1 MVTITLPDNSKKSFD
16 SSISIEDV
24 AADIGK
30 GLLKA
35 TVAGKVDGALKDGS
49 DLLEKDCSLEII
61 RNSDHEGL
69 EIIRHSCA
77 HLFGH
82 ALKQFYPEAK
92 MAIGPVIDDGFYYDI
107 DFEKKLTEEDLLKIE
122 ERMKELASKE
132 YKVIKKISDYGLVFY
147 TNYNSKKGKEIELN
161 PKVAVNFWWRE
172 LKKQIRVE
180 GFIEKASKEDS
191 DDYFNSR
198 PLKSRVSAII
208 SNQSSKISSYED
220 LTNQID
226 NYLEQKDES
235 SIKRPDHCGLYTVIP
250 NAVEF
255 WQERD
260 NRTHERLKYI
270 LSDNQKWSSHLLS
283 P

>member
-1 MVTITLPDNSKKSFD
+1 MIEKGKISQEPFIGILKYLEEAESANLVDWNAMNIASVDQMNQPSSRMV
-16 SSISIEDV
+16 
-24 AADIGK
+24 
-30 GLLKA
+30 LL
-35 TVAGKVDGALKDGS
+35 
-49 DLLEKDCSLEII
+49 
-61 RNSDHEGL
+61 
-69 EIIRHSCA
+69 
-77 HLFGH
+77 
-82 ALKQFYPEAK
+82 
-92 MAIGPVIDDGFYYDI
+92 
-107 DFEKKLTEEDLLKIE
+107 
-122 ERMKELASKE
+122 
-132 YKVIKKISDYGLVFY
+132 KKISDDGLVFY
-147 TNYNSKKGKEIELN
+147 TNYNSRKGKEVELN

-180 GFIEKASKEDS
+180 GFIEKASEKDS

-208 SNQSSKISSYED
+208 SNQSSTISSYQD

-226 NYLEQKDES
+226 NYLDQNDES
-235 SIKRPDHCGLYTVIP
+235 SIKRPDHCGLFIVIP

-270 LSDNQKWSSHLLS
+270 LEDNQKWSSHLLS

>member
-1 MVTITLPDNSKKSFD
+1 
-16 SSISIEDV
+16 
-24 AADIGK
+24 
-30 GLLKA
+30 
-35 TVAGKVDGALKDGS
+35 
-49 DLLEKDCSLEII
+49 
-61 RNSDHEGL
+61 
-69 EIIRHSCA
+69 
-77 HLFGH
+77 
-82 ALKQFYPEAK
+82 
-92 MAIGPVIDDGFYYDI
+92 VIDKGKISQEPFI
-107 DFEKKLTEEDLLKIE
+107 EILKILE
-122 ERMKELASKE
+122 EAETANLVDWNAMNIASVDQMNQPSSRMVLL
-132 YKVIKKISDYGLVFY
+132 KKISDDGLMFY
-147 TNYNSKKGKEIELN
+147 TNYNSRKGNEIELN

-180 GFIEKASKEDS
+180 GSIEKASEEDS
-191 DDYFNSR
+191 DNYFNSR

-208 SNQSSKISSYED
+208 SNQSSTISSYED

-226 NYLEQKDES
+226 NYLERNDES
-235 SIKRPDHCGLYTVIP
+235 SIKRPDHCGLYIVIP